1 MNARTDPEVDGLIM
15 IDRGIDLISPFCIQM
30 NYEGLLDEFFGIET
44 TYVTVDRNIMV
55 PDTEENKD

>member
-15 IDRGIDLISPFCIQM
+15 IDRAIDLISPFCIQM

-44 TYVTVDRNIMV
+44 TYVTVDRKILV
-55 PDTEENKD
+55 PDTEENKG